1 MSGMQND
8 LTAAIRSAASGW
20 KKAKRQADKKDRVRK
35 RDLERLRSYRPPK
48 ITIRR
53 AAFEVMQRAYMK
65 ASANGRYYANA
76 RQIMYAARPWVLELT
91 GGEIWKKSSY
101 FTQTLLKDYIEMY
114 DPPWKV
120 AWDSRGHLTEP
131 HTQKNIGLGG
141 IEVMKYTSE
150 WTDIFFDEFPSE
162 LPEIRI
168 ETNGP
173 SLRFNA
179 VLFIEKEGFDPILK
193 DAGIAEKYDIAI
205 MSTKGLP
212 VGAACRLAH
221 QFSKNGIKILV
232 MHDFDL
238 DGFKIVR
245 TLRRGTRLAPGTP
258 VIDIGF
264 RFEDIEGLQSEQ
276 VVYRQKKNPKSYLR
290 QCGATE
296 VECDFLVKPSSYY
309 GWYGERV
316 ELNAMT
322 SDELIAWLER
332 KFEEQG
338 ISKLIPSDDI
348 LDKAYQRAVYQKR
361 VKEETGRIRQQL
373 KSEKVIIPSDLKR
386 QIADKVL
393 DDPELSWDEA
403 VWEVALTT
411 DK

>member
-1 MSGMQND
+1 MSEMQD
-8 LTAAIRSAASGW
+8 ALASAVRSATSTW
-20 KKAKRQADKKDRVRK
+20 KKAKRQADKEDRVRK

-48 ITIRR
+48 ITIRQ
-53 AAFEVMQRAYMK
+53 ASFEFMERAYMK

-91 GGEIWKKSSY
+91 GGESWKKSSY

-141 IEVMKYTSE
+141 IEVIKYTGE
-150 WTDIFFDEFPSE
+150 WTDIFFDEFPSF
-162 LPEIRI
+162 LPEIII

-173 SLRFNA
+173 TLRFNA

-212 VGAACRLAH
+212 VGAACLLAH
-221 QFSKNGIKILV
+221 QFALQNIRVFV

-245 TLRRGTRLAPGTP
+245 TLRRGTRLAPGTS

-276 VVYRQKKNPKSYLR
+276 VVYKQKKNPKSYLR
-290 QCGATE
+290 LCGATE
-296 VECDFLVKPSSYY
+296 KEIDFLVKPSSYY

-332 KFEEQG
+332 KFYEHG

-361 VKEETGRIRQQL
+361 VKEETEKIRQGL
-373 KSEKVIIPSDLKR
+373 KSEKVVIQADLKR
-386 QIADKVL
+386 QVVDKVL
-393 DDPELSWDEA
+393 DDPGLSWDEA
-403 VWEVALTT
+403 IWDIAHG
-411 DK
+411 

>member
-1 MSGMQND
+1 MSLMRDD
-8 LTAAIRSAASGW
+8 LAAAVRSATNAW
-20 KKAKRQADKKDRVRK
+20 KKAKRQADKEDRVRK
-35 RDLERLRSYRPPK
+35 RDLEKLRSYRPPK
-48 ITIRR
+48 VTIRQ
-53 AAFEVMQRAYMK
+53 AAFSVMERAYMK

-76 RQIMYAARPWVLELT
+76 RQIMYAARPWILELT
-91 GGEIWKKSSY
+91 DGELWKKSSY

-120 AWDSRGHLTEP
+120 VWDSRGHLTEP
-131 HTQKNIGLGG
+131 HTQKLIGLGG
-141 IEVMKYTSE
+141 IEVMKYVGA
-150 WTDIFFDEFPSE
+150 WTGAEFEKYPADA
-162 LPEIRI
+162 PKNRI
-168 ETNGP
+168 ETTGP
-173 SLRFNA
+173 TLRFGA
-179 VLFIEKEGFDPILK
+179 VLFIEKEGFDFILK
-193 DAGIAEKYDIAI
+193 DVGIAEKYDIAI

-221 QFSKNGIKILV
+221 QFVSKGIKVLV

-264 RFEDIEGLQSEQ
+264 RFEDIDGLQSEQ
-276 VVYRQKKNPKSYLR
+276 VVYKQKKNPKSYLR
-290 QCGATE
+290 LCGATE
-296 VECDFLVKPSSYY
+296 KECDFLVKPLSIY

-332 KFEEQG
+332 KFYEHG
-338 ISKLIPSDDI
+338 ISKLIPDDDI

-361 VKEETGRIRQQL
+361 VNEETERIRQQI
-373 KSEKVIIPSDLKR
+373 KSEKVVIPSDLKR
-386 QIADKVL
+386 QVADKVL

-403 VWEVALTT
+403 IWELAIG
-411 DK
+411 